1 MKASRDLVVRLM
13 SARVE
18 SDLHAN
24 RKREIKLSTKMSPPN
39 DLSTLQDCIASI
51 NAVLKSF
58 EAGLKTPVV
67 YPLKNTAADPP
78 QNPLLLL
85 SSAASILKAQTT
97 KLSLL
102 VLNSPFTPSAI
113 TNILNSLS
121 ASCLPA
127 LMTALE
133 LCSPGTHSALLH
145 NHMRT
150 LLSRAIQA
158 FSALLAAIPRQ
169 DNECN
174 SITHQ
179 RRGKI
184 LAATGM
190 LWETCDGMTQ
200 LASTGLS
207 ALAIEKL
214 DTFNS
219 LLKDAIVELEEWDPN
234 KDEDDPDTGSNPDDS
249 DPLPVLPSQTL
260 QLQHLTLRI
269 LHQIRLIYPA
279 IKKRR
284 LRTFPPLTLLSSSPP
299 PSPSQIETID
309 IILTALADFSSA
321 ADELACALYS
331 HNNKEVLRL
340 LSCMRAQ
347 ACDCIYSVM
356 MDWRGEE
363 DFFSIWAKKWVEVIR
378 TVDVGEEGIKEE
390 GDEKGRGNVDDLD
403 DSCMSKEGG
412 LEMLRQQ
419 HSGRGSSTLKSEI
432 PIR

>member
-1 MKASRDLVVRLM
+1 MNARD
-13 SARVE
+13 
-18 SDLHAN
+18 
-24 RKREIKLSTKMSPPN
+24 IKLSTEMSPPN
-39 DLSTLQDCIASI
+39 GSEHLSTLQDCVASI
-51 NAVLKSF
+51 NTLLKSF
-58 EAGLKTPVV
+58 EADLKTPVAC
-67 YPLKNTAADPP
+67 PLKYTVNDPP

-102 VLNSPFTPSAI
+102 ILNSPFTPPAI
-113 TNILNSLS
+113 THILNSLS

-133 LCSPGTHSALLH
+133 LCPPGTHSALLH

-158 FSALLAAIPRQ
+158 FSALLAAIPQQNNEHSSISRQ
-169 DNECN
+169 Q
-174 SITHQ
+174 HG
-179 RRGKI
+179 RI

-190 LWETCDGMTQ
+190 LWETCDAMTQ

-214 DTFNS
+214 NNFHS
-219 LLKDAIVELEEWDPN
+219 LLKDAIAELEEWDPN
-234 KDEDDPDTGSNPDDS
+234 KDDDDSDTDSNPDDS
-249 DPLPVLPSQTL
+249 DPLPILQSQTP
-260 QLQHLTLRI
+260 QLLNLTLR
-269 LHQIRLIYPA
+269 LLRQIRLLYLA

-284 LRTFPPLTLLSSSPP
+284 LSTFPPLTLLSSSPP
-299 PSPSQIETID
+299 PSPSQIQTID

-321 ADELACALYS
+321 ADEIACALYS
-331 HNNKEVLRL
+331 HDDKGVLRL

-347 ACDCIYSVM
+347 ACDCIRLVM

-363 DFFSIWAKKWVEVIR
+363 DSFSIWVRKWVEVISA
-378 TVDVGEEGIKEE
+378 VDVGEEGIKEE
-390 GDEKGRGNVDDLD
+390 GDEKEGDSVDDLD
-403 DSCMSKEGG
+403 DACMGKEGG
-412 LEMLRQQ
+412 VELLRQQ
-419 HSGRGSSTLKSEI
+419 LTGSGSSTFESEI